1 MIEQQAKVT
10 HVEGDQVWM
19 TVERQSGCQHC
30 SLSEGCGTGSL
41 GKLMGYKSTEW
52 VFSNRLGLKS
62 GDKVILAIPETSYL
76 LGSFLIYLLPL
87 LTFFLTATIAE
98 LIWHTEWVSILSS
111 ILGLAAGLVF
121 STGLSRRRY
130 ATALQPKIMRQV
142 W

>member
-10 HVEGDQVWM
+10 HVEGDKVWM
-19 TVERQSGCQHC
+19 TVEHQSGCQHC

-52 VFSNRLGLKS
+52 VFSNRMGLKS
-62 GDKVILAIPETSYL
+62 GDKVILAIPDTSYL
-76 LGSFLIYLLPL
+76 LGAFLIYLLPL
-87 LTFFLTATIAE
+87 ITFFFSATIAE
-98 LIWHTEWVSILSS
+98 LIWHTEWISILIS

-121 STGLSRRRY
+121 SSSLSQHRY
-130 ATALQPKIMRQV
+130 ATALQPKIMRQI